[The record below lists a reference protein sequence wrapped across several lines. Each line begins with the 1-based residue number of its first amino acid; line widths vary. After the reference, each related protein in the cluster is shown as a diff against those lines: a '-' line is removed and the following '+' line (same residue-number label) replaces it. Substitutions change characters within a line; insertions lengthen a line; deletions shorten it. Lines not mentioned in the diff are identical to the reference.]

1 MKALFRKLLDFAGRH
16 IILFGAAKF
25 FAGLIIGFG
34 LGVYFLPILT
44 AEKGLDDTQIAQLEQ
59 SIERSGVFVRDLKDS
74 DAFHWGEG
82 KINVSDKKI
91 WLEGKIAAG
100 PDYRL
105 YMTPR
110 FVETEAD
117 FLAIKDQAVEVAPI
131 KAFSNFAVDVP
142 MDVDVSQYPALIIWC
157 EAFGQFITSA
167 ELS

>member
-117 FLAIKDQAVEVAPI
+117 FLAIKDQSVEVGPI